1 MEENDTCKICFISKN
16 TTENPLIKPCNCK
29 SLVHKLCIEKWRRK
43 NIGKIQY
50 YKCEVCL
57 HKYKI
62 SIFSNKHLFNGI
74 RFIYFNL
81 CNFTT
86 FYFVF
91 TTLLNF
97 LLGYL
102 FYSKGTIINK
112 FTDNAIL
119 VSSYYTTGLIINLSF
134 CLLVSTIFIISMT
147 ISNRKNLNWKD
158 SDNIDVRILYF
169 INFMNLIFLALKNI
183 LSIFAI
189 FSLKITI
196 NYITEFCLKD
206 IKEILDSD
214 YNVTNNNLLNV
225 FYCPEI
231 VDNSNQHIVEDVSYY
246 RMLNEL

>member
-1 MEENDTCKICFISKN
+1 
-16 TTENPLIKPCNCK
+16 
-29 SLVHKLCIEKWRRK
+29 
-43 NIGKIQY
+43 
-50 YKCEVCL
+50 
-57 HKYKI
+57 
-62 SIFSNKHLFNGI
+62 
-74 RFIYFNL
+74 
-81 CNFTT
+81 
-86 FYFVF
+86 
-91 TTLLNF
+91 
-97 LLGYL
+97 
-102 FYSKGTIINK
+102 
-112 FTDNAIL
+112 
-119 VSSYYTTGLIINLSF
+119 
-134 CLLVSTIFIISMT
+134 MT